1 MNIFEATTKVS
12 KIAEQKYGCSV
23 EFVYFTHST
32 DAESIMNDEAYSRIF
47 ETIHRNVGAQFVISQ
62 GAILVPVYV
71 DGEIFGSIVIKDGM
85 NVDPLNFEDL
95 HIFLDTT
102 LKDFIVKKEKL
113 RRIKIEESLIKA
125 YKNKIEH
132 SNVIPLFKNAND
144 DIVISLSQ
152 SYAQKTSKDTLD
164 HNEQAW
170 KSALFLTGGDYS
182 QTRAIA
188 NEIHSLLNRNAFVP
202 YSVLEMNSPK
212 FSDNLPSLGR
222 ISIYIPEILDLSA
235 PETAEIFNFI
245 RNHSHK
251 ENPFFIISSQKSF
264 DEITKEELL
273 DPEFITALKLFH
285 LEFQGKSNLKDFYSL
300 LLLDPETS
308 QQ

>member
-23 EFVYFTHST
+23 EFVYFTSST
-32 DAESIMNDEAYSRIF
+32 DHESIMNDESYSRIF
-47 ETIHRNVGAQFVISQ
+47 DTIQRNVGAQFVISQ
-62 GAILVPVYV
+62 GAFLVPVYV

-85 NVDPLNFEDL
+85 NVDPVNFEDL

-102 LKDFIVKKEKL
+102 LKDFIIKKEKL

-125 YKNKIEH
+125 YKNKVDS
-132 SNVIPLFKNAND
+132 SNVIPLFKNQND
-144 DIVISLSQ
+144 DVVLSLSQ
-152 SYAQKTSKDTLD
+152 SYTQKKVDSDK
-164 HNEQAW
+164 QAW
-170 KSALFLTGGDYS
+170 RSALFLTGGDYS
-182 QTRAIA
+182 QTRSIA
-188 NEIHSLLNRNAFVP
+188 NEIHTLLNRNAFVP

-212 FSDNLPSLGR
+212 FSENLPSLGR
-222 ISIYIPEILDLSA
+222 ISIYIPEILDLSSF
-235 PETAEIFNFI
+235 ETAEIFNFI
-245 RNHSHK
+245 RNYSHK
-251 ENPFFIISSQKSF
+251 DNPFFIISSQRSF
-264 DEITKEELL
+264 DEIQKEELL

-285 LEFQGKSNLKDFYSL
+285 LEFHGKSNLKDFYSL

>member
-23 EFVYFTHST
+23 EFVYFGQNADH
-32 DAESIMNDEAYSRIF
+32 NDESYNSIF
-47 ETIHRNVGAQFVISQ
+47 QTIQRNVGAQFVIAK

-85 NVDPLNFEDL
+85 NVDPLSFEDL

-113 RRIKIEESLIKA
+113 RRIKIEESIIKA
-125 YKNKIEH
+125 NKIQEENN
-132 SNVIPLFKNAND
+132 NVIPLFKNAND
-144 DIVISLSQ
+144 EMILSLT
-152 SYAQKTSKDTLD
+152 KTYESKSVDTEMD
-164 HNEQAW
+164 KNEQSW
-170 KSALFLTGGDYS
+170 RSALFLTGGDYT

-188 NEIHSLLNRNAFVP
+188 HDIHSLLNRNSFVP

-212 FSDNLPSLGR
+212 FSENLPSLGR
-222 ISIYIPEILDLSA
+222 ISIFIPEILDLSQG
-235 PETAEIFNFI
+235 EVAEIFNFI
-245 RNHSHK
+245 KNHSHR

-264 DEITKEELL
+264 EEIQKEELI
-273 DPEFITALKLFH
+273 DPEFTEALKKFH

-300 LLLDPETS
+300 LLLDPET
-308 QQ
+308 QHQ